1 MLNKYTCLKKLASRR
16 SDEIIITNMGIAK
29 PWENLSDGPF
39 DFASVDSGMGH
50 AADLAHGLAI
60 AQPHHRIITLNGDGS
75 MLMCLG
81 TLVTIAQRPVNNYVL
96 IIIENGTYEIT
107 GNQFV
112 PGAGKINYETIAR
125 GAGIDEVYTIYD
137 DSDFDAK
144 FALIF
149 EGEGPLV
156 FVWKVAQAN
165 EPVPNF
171 QLPLWERAHR
181 LRKNLNENTN

>member
-1 MLNKYTCLKKLASRR
+1 MLNKYTCLEKLAARR
-16 SDEIIITNMGIAK
+16 KDEIIITNMGIAK

-60 AQPHHRIITLNGDGS
+60 AQPDRRVITLNGDGS

-81 TLVTIAQRPVNNYVL
+81 TLVTVAQRPVDNYALV
-96 IIIENGTYEIT
+96 IIENGTYEIT

-125 GAGIDEVYTIYD
+125 GAGIEAVYTVTE
-137 DSDFDAK
+137 DSDFDHK
-144 FALIF
+144 LDLLF
-149 EGEGPLV
+149 EGKGPLV
-156 FVWKVAQAN
+156 FVWKVDQAN

-181 LRKNLNENTN
+181 LRSALIGEG